1 MIPPAL
7 MHNIRFAIREAPAF
21 VGHSFADEDRDV
33 VDKLKQFLT
42 KLGVKCDSGVRPE
55 PRGVS
60 DKVRERINAAEL
72 FVGIFTRRDKK
83 EDGTFSTSAWTIE
96 EKATALAA
104 GKKLLL
110 FVEDGVTEFGGLQGD
125 YEYVRFDRDDFG
137 SALVHAMGYVLA
149 ITSVPFELQIEGENK
164 INVKIGSGQSPEQQ
178 LEALKRRAETNP
190 SDANARLALA
200 RWYMGNQQNSEALAE
215 FRKLTAEFPNVS
227 AIQHYAGHAK
237 ENAGDLQ
244 GALLSYQ
251 QALDLTPG
259 DYKNHRCYGRCL
271 YRHAKTLQGA
281 ASVSTLSKA
290 RRLLER
296 AALIGGDQ
304 KRQEIEG
311 DLFLVSEALGEI
323 ENTEN
328 GT

>member
-1 MIPPAL
+1 MLPVAL
-7 MHNIRFAIREAPAF
+7 MNNIRFAIREAPAF
-21 VGHSFADEDRDV
+21 VGHSFAVEDREIV
-33 VDKLKQFLT
+33 EKLIQFLT
-42 KLGVKCDSGVRPE
+42 KLGVKCDTGLRAE

-137 SALVHAMGYVLA
+137 SALVHAMDYVLA
-149 ITSVPFELQIEGENK
+149 VTSVPFELQIEGENK

-178 LEALKRRAETNP
+178 LDALKRRAEANP
-190 SDANARLALA
+190 NDANSRLALA
-200 RWYMGNQQNSEALAE
+200 RWYLSNKQTSEALAE

-227 AIQHYAGHAK
+227 QIQHYAGHAK
-237 ENAGDLQ
+237 EDIGDLQ
-244 GALLSYQ
+244 GALLGYQ
-251 QALDLTPG
+251 QALDLAPG
-259 DYKNHRCYGRCL
+259 DYKNHRCYGRCI
-271 YRHAKTLQGA
+271 YKHARTLQGA
-281 ASVSTLSKA
+281 ARVSTLSKA

-296 AALIGGDQ
+296 AALIGGEQ
-304 KRQEIEG
+304 KRQEIDG
-311 DLFLVSEALGEI
+311 DLFLVNEALGE
-323 ENTEN
+323 TDQSV
-328 GT
+328 T